1 MDCHKCNKEMTMT
14 PVCIHCGDIPIAEA
28 SFKALEDKIKLYE
41 EALTQMSKFSKTEF
55 AKPSSEWF
63 IDLAK
68 RTLAKVN

>member
-1 MDCHKCNKEMTMT
+1 MNCHKCEKEMTMT

-41 EALTQMSKFSKTEF
+41 EVLTQMIRFRGEMY
-55 AKPSSEWF
+55 KPSPDWF

-68 RTLAKVN
+68 RTLDKVK